1 MSNKKKSHGKK
12 LTPTQHLPDI
22 GFGTLLTT
30 VLAFIKNDD
39 AWSKIDFQDMYRS
52 KHTLG
57 GPINYRTMNSSSK
70 IAELKHNL
78 MHKCTTFLASRLFH
92 CFSMSALSGSTPY
105 HIALS
110 NKISSIAQHNTL
122 TVLCT
127 RFLPKTLTYLKLRT
141 RAPKCIPYNVTVRK
155 YSLSQYI
162 RGERTLSYY
171 FVEVHAALSLC

>member
-1 MSNKKKSHGKK
+1 MSSVSQNTPVWKQKKTLVSSISIHFRQCFCVSNKKKSHGKK

-92 CFSMSALSGSTPY
+92 RFSMSALSGSTPY
-105 HIALS
+105 HNALS
-110 NKISSIAQHNTL
+110 NKISS
-122 TVLCT
+122 
-127 RFLPKTLTYLKLRT
+127 
-141 RAPKCIPYNVTVRK
+141 
-155 YSLSQYI
+155 
-162 RGERTLSYY
+162 ERTS
-171 FVEVHAALSLC
+171 